1 MKLPPSHQ
9 GRSADEILGDKIYY
23 DSVGYLYRAV
33 SWFDHFERTPRFTT
47 LLYSCIEARM
57 GVEYL
62 LFEELVI
69 STGAKLSRED
79 YERCVKDSLSFSKLI
94 RQLSPDHRKAQEFT
108 RVVVQLQPVPPKLVY
123 WDPRE
128 LEKAWGKL
136 SKHVHW
142 VGARTETTD
151 DRNWLKNAGGSV
163 RGVIMPMW
171 EKITSGQSGLLHASE
186 MTSTVYE
193 VWENYRNERIDIES
207 VKFQLE
213 MLRPVHA

>member
-1 MKLPPSHQ
+1 MNLPPSHC
-9 GRSADEILGDKIYY
+9 GRSADEIIGEKVYY

-33 SWFDHFERTPRFTT
+33 SWLDHFERTPRFTT
-47 LLYSCIEARM
+47 LLYACIEARM

-69 STGAKLSRED
+69 STGVKLSRED
-79 YERCVKDSLSFSKLI
+79 YERCLKNRNSFSKLI

-108 RVVVQLQPVPPKLVY
+108 CAVTELEPAVPKLVY

-136 SKHVHW
+136 SKYVHW

-151 DRNWLKNAGGSV
+151 DSNWLDRTGASV
-163 RGVIMPMW
+163 RDVLMPIW
-171 EKITSGQSGLLHASE
+171 QKIISGQSGLLHPSE
-186 MTSTVYE
+186 MKPQVYE
-193 VWENYRNERIDIES
+193 AWAPCVRVVVASVER
-207 VKFQLE
+207 LGGGG
-213 MLRPVHA
+213 R